1 MFIATLIIGNPM
13 YEKLSLFHF
22 QSPYFRPYQ
31 LITHMFMHGGF
42 WHIFFNMYTLF
53 FFGCILENVWGGKK
67 FMLFYLVTGL
77 GAALC
82 HSGVLFLQSQHI
94 LHTLGYASAAQ
105 AMHAI
110 GFNSVSQA
118 FEALQNPEILR
129 SMSPAVY
136 AKANALVPYFQSLNV
151 PTVGASGAI
160 YGLLLAYGM
169 LFPNN
174 QLQLIFPIPIAL
186 KAKWFVMIF
195 GAIELI
201 TGVTGMGGNVAH
213 FAHLGGM
220 LFGYFMIVYWKK
232 KGKMYY

>member
-1 MFIATLIIGNPM
+1 MSYYNNTGSWWSRIPPVVKNLILINIIMYIATVIIGNVM
-13 YEKLSLFHF
+13 YEKLALFPF
-22 QSPYFRPYQ
+22 SSPLFRPYQ

-82 HSGVLFLQSQHI
+82 HSGVMYLEG
-94 LHTLGYASAAQ
+94 LHALRVGGEAAYYQ
-105 AMHAI
+105 LLAT
-110 GFNSVSQA
+110 
-118 FEALQNPEILR
+118 
-129 SMSPAVY
+129 
-136 AKANALVPYFQSLNV
+136 

-186 KAKWFVMIF
+186 KAKWFVLIF
-195 GAIELI
+195 GGIELV
-201 TGVTGMGGNVAH
+201 TGITGMGGNIAH

-232 KGKMYY
+232 RGKMYY